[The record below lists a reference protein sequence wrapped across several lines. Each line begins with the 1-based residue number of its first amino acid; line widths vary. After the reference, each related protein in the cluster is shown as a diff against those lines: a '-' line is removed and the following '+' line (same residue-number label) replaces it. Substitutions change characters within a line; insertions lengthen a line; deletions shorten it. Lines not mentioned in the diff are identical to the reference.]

1 MDLLE
6 VGRKEFTHRKRRD
19 VSCTYQSFW
28 DFFNWLQLLLYCE
41 ITVYGLVG
49 RRIIWNTNFK
59 VVLGQSESTTAATSR
74 GSFGGFYTILRH
86 RCIESGWATLAAVC
100 IMSSNISILLLFIEC
115 SFTGS
120 IADLLIIKSI
130 IESHDQFVSKIMTRN
145 ISVWS
150 ICDQNMVNLLSVCEV
165 WQEYADKLW
174 FVNWLDQSDI
184 VWLRRKELPNLQDM
198 EDMVSC

>member
-1 MDLLE
+1 MDF
-6 VGRKEFTHRKRRD
+6 R
-19 VSCTYQSFW
+19 W
-28 DFFNWLQLLLYCE
+28 CE
-41 ITVYGLVG
+41 M
-49 RRIIWNTNFK
+49 WNANFK
-59 VVLGQSESTTAATSR
+59 LVLGQSESTTAATSR

-86 RCIESGWATLAAVC
+86 RCIESGWATLAPVC

-130 IESHDQFVSKIMTRN
+130 IESHDQFVSKIMTSN

-165 WQEYADKLW
+165 WQEYADELW
-174 FVNWLDQSDI
+174 FVDWLDQSDI
-184 VWLRRKELPNLQDM
+184 VWLRGKELPNLQDR
-198 EDMVSC
+198 EDEVKC

>member
-6 VGRKEFTHRKRRD
+6 VGCKEFTHRKRKD

-150 ICDQNMVNLLSVCEV
+150 ICDQIMI
-165 WQEYADKLW
+165 KLW
-174 FVNWLDQSDI
+174 SIYCQFVRFGRSMLTNSGL
-184 VWLRRKELPNLQDM
+184 
-198 EDMVSC
+198 